1 MIVLKDTASHIFI
14 DTGILGLL
22 ANPNKKGDAADC
34 EQWLLGLLSR
44 GVSVLTS
51 DICDYEVRRSLIL
64 ESLRKPNINSVNSL
78 DELQELITFLPIDN
92 EVIRNAASLWAE
104 ARIKGVPTA
113 DNKSLDADIIICA
126 EARPAQYK
134 LLEQEYPGRYIVIA
148 TTNVKHLDRFTE
160 AKEWQEIEFREEEPF
175 PLDDFT
181 DFKYFPERF

>member
-22 ANPNKKGDAADC
+22 ANPNKKGEAADC
-34 EQWLLGLLSR
+34 EQWLLGLLST

-126 EARPAQYK
+126 EARPAHGEETSPSFLTQYK

-148 TTNVKHLDRFTE
+148 TTNVKHLSRFGE
-160 AKEWQEIEFREEEPF
+160 AKEWQEIEF
-175 PLDDFT
+175 
-181 DFKYFPERF
+181 